1 MWCRMAPLGTLGD
14 YRFVVILSRCG
25 GKILLSRHRERTTWE
40 TQGGHIE
47 PGETPLEAAH
57 RELWEES
64 GARDYALAPVFD
76 YRAGDADGE
85 ALYNRV
91 VWGLTQGPLLAVRP
105 VCEPAA
111 QLIRSAWRGTNA
123 IPSWSWRGCE
133 GQPAHVEVYGSG
145 AEAALLLNGAPL
157 ARGPL
162 TASRCEFDVPYQPG
176 VLEAVLHFSGVL
188 GQPPAQ
194 TEE

>member
-85 ALYNRV
+85 ASGMVITFASL
-91 VWGLTQGPLLAVRP
+91 GL
-105 VCEPAA
+105 VCGARMR
-111 QLIRSAWRGTNA
+111 QT
-123 IPSWSWRGCE
+123 PSWLR
-133 GQPAHVEVYGSG
+133 
-145 AEAALLLNGAPL
+145 N
-157 ARGPL
+157 
-162 TASRCEFDVPYQPG
+162 
-176 VLEAVLHFSGVL
+176 
-188 GQPPAQ
+188 
-194 TEE
+194 

>member
-64 GARDYALAPVFD
+64 GVRDYALAPVFD
-76 YRAGDADGE
+76 YRAGDADGAASGMVFAAE
-85 ALYNRV
+85 IRRLGSLPPSEMAEVRLFDALPEQ
-91 VWGLTQGPLLAVRP
+91 LTYPDITP
-105 VCEPAA
+105 V
-111 QLIRSAWRGTNA
+111 LF
-123 IPSWSWRGCE
+123 
-133 GQPAHVEVYGSG
+133 AHLQSEQRLWTGG
-145 AEAALLLNGAPL
+145 K
-157 ARGPL
+157 
-162 TASRCEFDVPYQPG
+162 PG
-176 VLEAVLHFSGVL
+176 K
-188 GQPPAQ
+188 
-194 TEE
+194 